1 MGAPRSFISPHSR
14 RVRAGWRRTSAAG
27 ALLVLVFTALRL
39 LQGAGAALVMTCIFA
54 DLSDAFPTRK
64 GAVLGMANGCD
75 GLGWALGPPLGG
87 LLFVLGGFRLPFI
100 VLGFCPLPCLLGLL
114 AFAPKRTTTDA
125 AKSSGA
131 AGFTCK
137 ETAARTWSLLS
148 CAPLMITAPTALFG
162 MIKWGSVDLLLA
174 EWLVGPEF
182 DLSIGTASVVWG
194 TAAFTFMIFSPVG
207 GVLADRAPRKKVRAE
222 PMIALASAV
231 SSHTIPPVGRS
242 SSPSGWSCKACWVSP
257 ACAGSPPSRA
267 SCSTWLLRAPSRR
280 LPSAQSC
287 RTCWSARPD
296 GMAARPGRTM
306 SRTSTPPTWRETHD
320 LPKPSLLVLRHR

>member
-1 MGAPRSFISPHSR
+1 MPAPEVVHFTPLPPCAR
-14 RVRAGWRRTSAAG
+14 RLAPDLCGGR
-27 ALLVLVFTALRL
+27 LLVLVFTALRL

-100 VLGFCPLPCLLGLL
+100 ILGFCPLPCLLGLL
-114 AFAPKRTTTDA
+114 AFAPKRAATDA

-148 CAPLMITAPTALFG
+148 CAPLMVTAPTALFG

-231 SSHTIPPVGRS
+231 SSHTIPPSAGRHLRRA
-242 SSPSGWSCKACWVSP
+242 GP
-257 ACAGSPPSRA
+257 ARPAGSRRHALGRLRLECRA
-267 SCSTWLLRAPSRR
+267 
-280 LPSAQSC
+280 LPGS
-287 RTCWSARPD
+287 
-296 GMAARPGRTM
+296 
-306 SRTSTPPTWRETHD
+306 
-320 LPKPSLLVLRHR
+320 